1 MVDKGY
7 TGGEIMDTERIQKAI
22 LNRNSS
28 WENIDIPNWVNM
40 ENVSLDQYYTNRDI
54 AQMYY
59 DKTIQYLKQKGI
71 SEEECFFVEP
81 SAGDGVFYDL
91 LPTDRRVGID
101 ICPNN
106 PLIIEHDFLTWE
118 GKLPKD
124 KKIVYIG
131 NPPFGYRGWLAL
143 EFVNKAAQNADFVF
157 FILPMS
163 FQSIGK
169 GSPRKRV
176 NGLVLREYEVLPANS
191 FHTVDGANKKI
202 NSLWTVWEKGENIMP
217 CEPDLSEYFE
227 LFTVD
232 LRTERLCGV
241 DKMHEAKFF
250 LQRTF
255 YNYQPH
261 IVYNFKEVKYVCG
274 YGFMIYKKEKQII
287 EILDEINWE
296 KYSNLAAHNCH
307 HISMCHIKQALFDGG
322 LCNV

>member
-1 MVDKGY
+1 M
-7 TGGEIMDTERIQKAI
+7 ESARIQNAI
-22 LNRNSS
+22 KNRNLS
-28 WENIDIPNWVNM
+28 WESVKIPEWVNIDD
-40 ENVSLDQYYTNRDI
+40 VSLDQYYTNKNI
-54 AQMYY
+54 AQEYY
-59 DKTIQYLKQKGI
+59 TKAIQYLRQKGI
-71 SEEECFFVEP
+71 DEKDCFFVEP

-91 LPTDRRVGID
+91 LPVDRRIGID

-106 PLIIEHDFLTWE
+106 PSIIEHDFLTWN

-124 KKIVYIG
+124 KVIVYIG

-176 NGLVLREYEVLPANS
+176 NGLTLKDYEVLPANS
-191 FHTVDGANKKI
+191 FRTVDGTSKKI
-202 NSLWTVWEKGENIMP
+202 NSLWTIWEKGANVLP
-217 CEPDLSEYFE
+217 SEPDLSKYFE

-241 DKMHEAKFF
+241 DKMHKANFF

-255 YNYQPH
+255 YNSQPH
-261 IVYNFKEVKYVCG
+261 IVYDFSEVRYVCG
-274 YGFMIYKKEKQII
+274 YGFVIHKKEQQII
-287 EILDEINWE
+287 KILNEIDWN

-322 LCNV
+322 LHNV